1 MRGLTSKK
9 GNKKEKTKHW
19 FSACLID
26 EEHLPHTFFD
36 FLNQYA
42 YTVQEGVKMLVKG
55 DKNECGSM
63 SNASTLVH
71 FTHSNPE
78 ITQNYHQSTF
88 ENAIRQYD

>member
-1 MRGLTSKK
+1 
-9 GNKKEKTKHW
+9 
-19 FSACLID
+19 
-26 EEHLPHTFFD
+26 
-36 FLNQYA
+36 
-42 YTVQEGVKMLVKG
+42 MLVKG

-88 ENAIRQYD
+88 EDAIRQYDSPAFF